1 MKRTLAIT
9 AATAML
15 VLSLAG
21 CGAQR
26 YDGALSGADDTSIGG
41 TTATDTM
48 YNGNGGTGTGTTN
61 GASTNDAGLGG
72 VTGAVNR
79 ATRYGSNAANGGAS
93 YGSNAYGD
101 GTMVY
106 DSHSTYGVGGPNSS
120 VYTATNNGGMVSNN
134 GTLTGG
140 VDYSDNAAVKRA
152 AAEGD
157 RYARMLENGRV
168 HDRDGYLLDGENA
181 SYRTY

>member
-15 VLSLAG
+15 ALSLAG
-21 CGAQR
+21 CGATR
-26 YDGALSGADDTSIGG
+26 NGDMDLLPDYDATNGYG

-48 YNGNGGTGTGTTN
+48 RDDNATNGTGTTSGVTNYGTDNN
-61 GASTNDAGLGG
+61 GVVDNGTGLGS

-79 ATRYGSNAANGGAS
+79 ATSGNGATQYGLARYGANSGA
-93 YGSNAYGD
+93 
-101 GTMVY
+101 
-106 DSHSTYGVGGPNSS
+106 
-120 VYTATNNGGMVSNN
+120 YTATNNGGLTAGSN
-134 GTLTGG
+134 
-140 VDYSDNAAVKRA
+140 VDYSNASAVKRA
-152 AAEGD
+152 ARQGD

-168 HDRDGYLLDGENA
+168 HDSDGFLLDGENA